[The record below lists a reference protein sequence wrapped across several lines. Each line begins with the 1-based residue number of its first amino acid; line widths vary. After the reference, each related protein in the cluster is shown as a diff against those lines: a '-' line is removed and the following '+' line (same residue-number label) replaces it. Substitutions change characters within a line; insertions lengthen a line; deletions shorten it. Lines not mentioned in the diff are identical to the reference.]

1 MRTRV
6 LLGAIGIA
14 MIGYGTWRIFAN
26 ARATQPLHLGEWLLG
41 ALVVH
46 DGVIAFVI
54 VAVGWVLVRAV
65 PGRARAYV
73 QGGLITAGLVTAIAV
88 VETYRRGKS
97 APGQALLEQNY
108 RANLVVLLVLICLGT
123 LLCYMVRV
131 VRDARSTRRHQDPPD
146 AG

>member
-1 MRTRV
+1 
-6 LLGAIGIA
+6 
-14 MIGYGTWRIFAN
+14 
-26 ARATQPLHLGEWLLG
+26 
-41 ALVVH
+41 
-46 DGVIAFVI
+46 
-54 VAVGWVLVRAV
+54 
-65 PGRARAYV
+65 
-73 QGGLITAGLVTAIAV
+73 V